1 MFSAGLV
8 NKEQL
13 LRRFLTASSCLYT
26 KKKPS
31 EYECVD
37 QEKYG
42 DLIRCV
48 TSFKESSRTPESLFE
63 EDNMYYGPVIK
74 NKHLTREADPP
85 IPQNWVPLIN
95 STKNSLLQKASLG
108 PPLQIGLQRNK
119 MASVTAVLQQTM
131 PLEQAFFLERWK
143 QKMILELGQEGFADY
158 TKRKQPN
165 ALIVLKSGL
174 YLQLF

>member
-26 KKKPS
+26 KKKTS

-48 TSFKESSRTPESLFE
+48 TSFKGSSQTPESLFE
-63 EDNMYYGPVIK
+63 EDNMRYGPVIK
-74 NKHLTREADPP
+74 HKHLAKEADPH
-85 IPQNWVPLIN
+85 IPGNWVPLMN
-95 STKNSLLQKASLG
+95 PAKNSLVRKASVAA
-108 PPLQIGLQRNK
+108 PLQIGLQRNK
-119 MASVTAVLQQTM
+119 VASVTTVLQQTM
-131 PLEQAFFLERWK
+131 PLDQAFFLERWK
-143 QKMILELGQEGFADY
+143 RKMILELGQEGFAEY
-158 TKRKQPN
+158 TKGEQPN
-165 ALIVLKSGL
+165 TSIVLKKWAAPS
-174 YLQLF
+174 F